1 MASGRKNQLT
11 KQIGEYL
18 VAAEL
23 CRRGFI
29 ATTFTGNVP
38 DFDIIAT
45 NEAFETIPIQVKTI
59 REWSWQL
66 DANKLLNIAIE
77 NGVQR
82 IIDKLNFPNS
92 NMVCIF
98 VKLISQGNDEFYI
111 FRLVDLPEV
120 IFKSH
125 SQYLKKHGGKRPK
138 NPRSFHTAVN
148 PKMLERFKNNW
159 DLLMGATD

>member
-11 KQIGEYL
+11 KQIGEYI

-23 CRRGFI
+23 CRRGLI

-59 REWSWQL
+59 RQGAWQL
-66 DANKLLNIAIE
+66 DAKKYLNIAID
-77 NGVQR
+77 NGVQK
-82 IIDKLNFPNS
+82 IIDKLNLSNP
-92 NMVCIF
+92 NMVCVF

-111 FRLVDLPEV
+111 FRLVDLQEI
-120 IFKSH
+120 IFEFH
-125 SQYLKKHGGKRPK
+125 SQYLEKHGGRRPK
-138 NPRSFHTAVN
+138 NENSTHTGVN
-148 PKMLERFKNNW
+148 PNLLERFKNNW
-159 DLLMGATD
+159 NLITNQT

>member
-23 CRRGFI
+23 CRRDLI

-59 REWSWQL
+59 RHWDWQL
-66 DANKLLNIAIE
+66 DAKKFINIGID
-77 NGVQR
+77 NGVQSV
-82 IIDKLNFPNS
+82 IDKISLS
-92 NMVCIF
+92 NPDLICIF
-98 VKLISQGNDEFYI
+98 VRLISQGSDEFYI
-111 FRLVDLPEV
+111 FRLGDLQEN
-120 IFKSH
+120 IFDNY
-125 SQYLKKHGGKRPK
+125 SQRLEKIKGKRPR
-138 NPRSFHTAVN
+138 NENSTHISVN
-148 PKMLERFKNNW
+148 QKLLERFMDNW
-159 DLLMGATD
+159 NLITNQI